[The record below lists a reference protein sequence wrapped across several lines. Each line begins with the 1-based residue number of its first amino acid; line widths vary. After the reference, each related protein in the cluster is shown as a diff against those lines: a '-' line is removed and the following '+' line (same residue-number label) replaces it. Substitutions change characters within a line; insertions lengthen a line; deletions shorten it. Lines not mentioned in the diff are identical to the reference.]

1 MECPMNSTVT
11 AAPRWEAPWQADTLL
26 RALTALRRTDPR
38 VPDAVFDDLN
48 QVLEEHAPPDELVDV
63 LIERLSS
70 ALGHLVRVAIDADP
84 AAAAHPLVARAQ
96 ELTAVQAGEAR
107 VSLGG
112 LRHLAWATHDLLEAL
127 VEANYVRLSD

>member
-1 MECPMNSTVT
+1 MSSTVT
-11 AAPRWEAPWQADTLL
+11 AAPRWEAPWHADTLL
-26 RALTALRRTDPR
+26 RALSALRRTDPR

-48 QVLEEHAPPDELVDV
+48 QVLEEHTPPNELVDV

-84 AAAAHPLVARAQ
+84 AAAAHQLVARAQ
-96 ELTAVQAGEAR
+96 ELTAVQAGEAPA
-107 VSLGG
+107 SLGS

-127 VEANYVRLSD
+127 VEANHVRLSD

>member
-1 MECPMNSTVT
+1 MNSTV

-48 QVLEEHAPPDELVDV
+48 QVLEEHAPPADLVDV
-63 LIERLSS
+63 LTKRLKG
-70 ALGHLVRVAIDADP
+70 ALGHLVSVAIDADP

-96 ELTAVQAGEAR
+96 ELTTAQGVEAPE
-107 VSLGG
+107 SLGR

-127 VEANYVRLSD
+127 VEANHVRLID